1 MTTAI
6 ELRSD
11 TFTLPTPHMREAM
24 VTAELGDE
32 QYGEDPT
39 VTRLEAMAA
48 EMLGKEAGLFV
59 NSGTMGNLLA
69 ALAHCQHGDEVI
81 LDAHSHQLNSET
93 SNLAFVGGLLV
104 KPIASHNGILD
115 VGDVA
120 AAIRPGKRT
129 APRTGM
135 IAVENTHAEAGGIV
149 VPLEHLQALSALAR
163 EHDVPLFMD
172 GARIFNAS
180 VMLGVDVREI
190 TQYVDSV
197 SFCLSKGLCCPA
209 GTLIVGDASFI
220 QRAARFKQMIGGYM
234 RQTGVLAAAGIV
246 ALETMID
253 RLAEDHTNARTL
265 AEGLARVDGLDIDL
279 DAVQTN
285 ILFADIDQQLEVD
298 ATEFARRVA
307 EQNVNVR
314 VDGPR
319 RIRMVTHHGVS
330 TDDVQVALE
339 IIHQVAATL

>member
-1 MTTAI
+1 MTTVI

-11 TFTLPTPHMREAM
+11 TFTRPPPHMLAAM
-24 VTAELGDE
+24 VTADLGDE

-39 VTRLEAMAA
+39 VARLEAMAA
-48 EMLGKEAGLFV
+48 EMLGKEAALFV

-69 ALAHCQHGDEVI
+69 ALAHCEHGDEVV

-104 KPIASHNGILD
+104 KPIASHNGVLD

-120 AAIRPGKRT
+120 AAIRPGTRT

-149 VPLEHLQALSALAR
+149 VPLEHLQALSGLAH
-163 EHDVPLFMD
+163 EHNVPLFMD
-172 GARIFNAS
+172 GARIFNAT
-180 VMLGVDVREI
+180 VALGVDVREI

-197 SFCLSKGLCCPA
+197 SFCLSKSLCCPA
-209 GTLIVGDASFI
+209 GTLVAGNAGFI

-253 RLAEDHTNARTL
+253 RLADDHSHAHTL
-265 AEGLARVDGLDIDL
+265 AEGLARMEGLHIDL
-279 DAVQTN
+279 DSVQTN
-285 ILFADIDQQLEVD
+285 ILFANIDDQLDMD
-298 ATEFARRVA
+298 AVEFARRVA

-319 RIRMVTHHGVS
+319 RMRMVTHHGV
-330 TDDVQVALE
+330 TAEDVQIALE
-339 IIHQVAATL
+339 AIQQVVATR